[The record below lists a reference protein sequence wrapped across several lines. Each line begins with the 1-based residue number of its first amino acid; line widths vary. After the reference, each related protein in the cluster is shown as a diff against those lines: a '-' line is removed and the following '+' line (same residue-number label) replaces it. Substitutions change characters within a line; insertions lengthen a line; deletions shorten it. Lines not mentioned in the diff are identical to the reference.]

1 MSASV
6 FILAPRALRVS
17 SPESTSAKL
26 YFNPRSIASAKGR
39 GTVPGRRGPVGTP
52 PKNGL
57 WASGPASVDSP
68 EV

>member
-17 SPESTSAKL
+17 SSESTSAKL

-39 GTVPGRRGPVGTP
+39 GTVPGRRGRDQRRPYGMVSTR
-52 PKNGL
+52 
-57 WASGPASVDSP
+57 
-68 EV
+68 